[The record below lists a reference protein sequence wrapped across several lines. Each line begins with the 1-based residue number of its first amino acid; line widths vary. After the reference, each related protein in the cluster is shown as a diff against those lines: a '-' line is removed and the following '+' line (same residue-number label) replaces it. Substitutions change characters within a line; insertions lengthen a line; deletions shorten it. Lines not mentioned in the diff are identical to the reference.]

1 MCDAHVPHASCA
13 SVGGTFMYSPSP
25 QTLTGVHWR
34 FTDADGARV
43 WHVLPSVQVVHAAQL
58 VERWLCDAWYV
69 LAGHALHVR
78 FAVAVFA
85 DMSSPAPHVGCD
97 TQPVERWLCDVRYV
111 LAGHALHVRCAVLV
125 SAEMR
130 SPAPHVD
137 CVAQVVD
144 RWFEAV
150 W

>member
-1 MCDAHVPHASCA
+1 
-13 SVGGTFMYSPSP
+13 
-25 QTLTGVHWR
+25 
-34 FTDADGARV
+34 
-43 WHVLPSVQVVHAAQL
+43 
-58 VERWLCDAWYV
+58 
-69 LAGHALHVR
+69 
-78 FAVAVFA
+78 
-85 DMSSPAPHVGCD
+85 MSSPAPHVGCD
-97 TQPVERWLCDVRYV
+97 VQPIERWLSDARYV
-111 LAGHALHVRCAVLV
+111 SAGHALHVRCAVLV